1 MLALGLEIL
10 SFSMVA
16 VKPRAETARALEA
29 EVREQILKAADDAI
43 YARRNA
49 AVENER
55 AIKES
60 ELDTE
65 VAVELK
71 QRTIRETQMEAEAAV
86 QKKQAELQASGM
98 EAQIALEARRKE
110 FVGLEADNTRTT
122 AEAEAHRLGAVM
134 QALQGADARIVQALA
149 ASGMAPGQLIAQ
161 AFGGIADKAERIGQL
176 NMSPELLQLAAG
188 AAGQGPG
195 LRPYGTKGA
204 RLMGTAADR
213 KVVLVTRKTRLEE
226 LLARYHSLA
235 QARFYLEH
243 LGADISDYQR
253 EHDTYLAA
261 REQVAA
267 VLSRYL
273 RRQVV
278 DRQFLPNFLF
288 GPDDIVVALGQDG
301 LVANT
306 MKYLNGQPLLGVN
319 PDPARHDGVLLPFQ
333 AGDLARV
340 LAEAMQDRRPA
351 RPVTMARAELS
362 DQQVLYAVND
372 FFIGP
377 RSHTSARY
385 EVRLGTQCEVQSS
398 SGVIVSTGLGSTA
411 WLKSIVTG
419 ARAIAQADAP
429 YQALPWDTDRLVFAV
444 REPLSQPRHRCH
456 PGVWRHPARP
466 TDRAALADA
475 RVRRDLQRW
484 HRSGFPAVQC
494 GHRGTHRRGGAQ
506 RATGAIAAIAAIAAA
521 GVAVLAMQ
529 APAAVRSRPARRHRY
544 RAR

>member
-1 MLALGLEIL
+1 
-10 SFSMVA
+10 
-16 VKPRAETARALEA
+16 
-29 EVREQILKAADDAI
+29 
-43 YARRNA
+43 
-49 AVENER
+49 
-55 AIKES
+55 
-60 ELDTE
+60 
-65 VAVELK
+65 
-71 QRTIRETQMEAEAAV
+71 
-86 QKKQAELQASGM
+86 
-98 EAQIALEARRKE
+98 
-110 FVGLEADNTRTT
+110 
-122 AEAEAHRLGAVM
+122 
-134 QALQGADARIVQALA
+134 
-149 ASGMAPGQLIAQ
+149 
-161 AFGGIADKAERIGQL
+161 
-176 NMSPELLQLAAG
+176 
-188 AAGQGPG
+188 
-195 LRPYGTKGA
+195 
-204 RLMGTAADR
+204 MGTAADR

-429 YQALPWDTDRLVFAV
+429 YQPLPWDTDRLVFAV
-444 REPLSQPRHRCH
+444 REPFPSRATDATLVYGDIPRGQQIVLRSLM
-456 PGVWRHPARP
+456 PESGVIFSDGIEADFLQFNAGTEARIGV
-466 TDRAALADA
+466 AE
-475 RVRRDLQRW
+475 
-484 HRSGFPAVQC
+484 RSGQLVQ
-494 GHRGTHRRGGAQ
+494 
-506 RATGAIAAIAAIAAA
+506 
-521 GVAVLAMQ
+521 
-529 APAAVRSRPARRHRY
+529 
-544 RAR
+544 